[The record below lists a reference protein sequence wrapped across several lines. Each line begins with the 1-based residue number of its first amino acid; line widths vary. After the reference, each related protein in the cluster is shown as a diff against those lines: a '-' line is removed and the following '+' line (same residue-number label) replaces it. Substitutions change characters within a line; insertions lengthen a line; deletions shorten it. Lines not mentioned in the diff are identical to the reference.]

1 MPMRGCLE
9 VSGGVSCVL
18 LVAIGAMPRTRFR
31 QSCAGDGEDLAA
43 DDEVQT
49 GCDLGLVTRRRL
61 GDREACQDQRRGEG
75 WEQHCGSFCRTSVW
89 R

>member
-1 MPMRGCLE
+1 ME
-9 VSGGVSCVL
+9 VSGGEVSCVL
-18 LVAIGAMPRTRFR
+18 LVAMGAMSRTRFR

-43 DDEVQT
+43 DDEVQA

-75 WEQHCGSFCRTSVW
+75 WEQHGGSFCRTSVW